1 MSNATR
7 HIRHGVGSV
16 RPYLY
21 GRLDM
26 LELVKR
32 AFGAVEL
39 EHLPVG
45 NGAHVEAKIGDSM
58 LVMEVSDPPHPGGN
72 PPPSMYTSMTLRRGL
87 QSRAGGRRNPDIR
100 PRRQALPGTR
110 RRREGQFR
118 QHLVHRNLHWV
129 SYPPGRG
136 RACGAGEGAYSVV
149 DACALTR
156 RSRTHVDLSRG
167 ER

>member
-39 EHLPVG
+39 ERLPVG
-45 NGAHVEAKIGDSM
+45 KGFHVEAKIGDSM
-58 LVMEVSDPPHPGGN
+58 VVMEASDPPHPSGK
-72 PPPSMYTSMTLRRGL
+72 PASIYVYV
-87 QSRAGGRRNPDIR
+87 DD
-100 PRRQALPGTR
+100 
-110 RRREGQFR
+110 
-118 QHLVHRNLHWV
+118 
-129 SYPPGRG
+129 
-136 RACGAGEGAYSVV
+136 V
-149 DACALTR
+149 DAAYQRALAAGAT
-156 RSRTHVDLSRG
+156 SVAAPENKPYQERTAGVQDSFG
-167 ER
+167 NTWWIATYTG

>member
-58 LVMEVSDPPHPGGN
+58 LVMEVSDPPHPGGK
-72 PPPSMYTSMTLRRGL
+72 PASIYVYV
-87 QSRAGGRRNPDIR
+87 DD
-100 PRRQALPGTR
+100 
-110 RRREGQFR
+110 
-118 QHLVHRNLHWV
+118 
-129 SYPPGRG
+129 
-136 RACGAGEGAYSVV
+136 V
-149 DACALTR
+149 DAAYNRALAAGATPI
-156 RSRTHVDLSRG
+156 SVPEDKPYQ
-167 ER
+167 ERAAGVKDSFGNIWYIATYTG